1 MDKFK
6 QLESFVS
13 VATQG
18 SLSAA
23 ARAEGV
29 APTMMGRRMDALEKR
44 LGVKLLVRST
54 RRLSLTSEGTA
65 FLEKAQSILKELND
79 AESQVAQGSAQ
90 PSGELRL
97 SAPAG
102 FGRRHI
108 APLIPGFLQRYPD
121 IKITLDLTDR
131 LVDLIE
137 ERYDCAIRIGDLDDS
152 QFIGMRLA
160 DNRRVIV
167 ASPDYL
173 QRFGRPATPDDL
185 IHHNC
190 LSFGSQGNQKGWLLQ
205 HNGKTRAYRVKG
217 TLNSSD
223 GSVLLEWALAGCGL
237 AWRSLWEVRQELEAG
252 RLVSVLDNY

>member
-1 MDKFK
+1 
-6 QLESFVS
+6 
-13 VATQG
+13 
-18 SLSAA
+18 
-23 ARAEGV
+23 
-29 APTMMGRRMDALEKR
+29 
-44 LGVKLLVRST
+44 
-54 RRLSLTSEGTA
+54 
-65 FLEKAQSILKELND
+65 
-79 AESQVAQGSAQ
+79 
-90 PSGELRL
+90 
-97 SAPAG
+97 
-102 FGRRHI
+102 
-108 APLIPGFLQRYPD
+108 LQRYPD

-217 TLNSSD
+217 TLNSTD